1 MKTAGNCAKC
11 KKPLDSYFRVERLV
25 HDNVTLS
32 ANLCS
37 VVCLLQWTYD
47 YATLQGAQVAFG
59 VKQKFD
65 AAKGAISSLIDA
77 VKRR

>member
-1 MKTAGNCAKC
+1 MTTAKCAKC
-11 KKPLDSYFRVERLV
+11 DKLLDSYFRVERRV
-25 HDNVTLS
+25 HDNVTVG

-59 VKQKFD
+59 VRKKFED
-65 AAKGAISSLIDA
+65 AQGAIASLIAA
-77 VKRR
+77 VKRK